1 MKNRKMVMHPAWQ
14 AAHELLSD
22 AETWF
27 QTVMVE
33 GHGYTDAQVATA
45 MRCQGYGADVIVLY
59 EGVRVVGYELPACWI
74 PVNESNTLDAYPRL
88 LAMLELPTLHDALN
102 DPAWFVAGL
111 ELVGAGA
118 MPLPESALAVLN
130 GVGEMTNV

>member
-22 AETWF
+22 PETWF

-45 MRCQGYGADVIVLY
+45 MRCQGFGADVIVLY

-74 PVNESNTLDAYPRL
+74 PVNENNTLDAYPRL
-88 LAMLELPTLHDALN
+88 AATAKMLALPTLEDVLA
-102 DPAWFVAGL
+102 DPAGFGAGF
-111 ELVGAGA
+111 ELVQQGAL
-118 MPLPESALAVLN
+118 PLPRSAMAVLN
-130 GVGEMTNV
+130 GIKG

>member
-22 AETWF
+22 PETWF
-27 QTVMVE
+27 ETVMVE

-74 PVNESNTLDAYPRL
+74 PVNENNTLDAYPRL
-88 LAMLELPTLHDALN
+88 AATAKMLALPTLEDVLA
-102 DPAWFVAGL
+102 DPAGFAAGF
-111 ELVGAGA
+111 ELIGHGAQ
-118 MPLPESALAVLN
+118 PLPAGVLAVLN
-130 GVGEMTNV
+130 GIKG